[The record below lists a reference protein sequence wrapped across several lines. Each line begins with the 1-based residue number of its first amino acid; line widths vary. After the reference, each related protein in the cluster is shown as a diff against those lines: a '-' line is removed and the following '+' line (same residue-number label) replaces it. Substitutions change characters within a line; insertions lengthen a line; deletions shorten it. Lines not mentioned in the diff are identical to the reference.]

1 MARAAAATARG
12 PGPRGDRHVS
22 TSTVA
27 SPRAARPAPPPPARH
42 GTCRWHVYI
51 APAGQ
56 TGGKLYAV
64 IPLGAQPG
72 FRGTWRLNVQETHP
86 AQSYTV
92 AAPKSGRPGCTCP
105 DHEQRG
111 TLCKHITALGAIGL
125 LKLPKDKAPSK
136 ARGLKA
142 HAKNAK
148 AAIAK
153 ARQLSP
159 EARRHLAAMGPE
171 PAPIRGTDR
180 RAAILGMPK
189 AQDLEIDLA
198 QRAIAAEASPRRPA
212 GTALWEPPRPLDEL
226 MPPPPKPL
234 APAAPG

>member
-92 AAPKSGRPGCTCP
+92 AAPKSGKPGCTCP

-111 TLCKHITALGAIGL
+111 TMCKHIRALAALGLVRI
-125 LKLPKDKAPSK
+125 PKDKPAPSA
-136 ARGLKA
+136 ARGRKA
-142 HAKNAK
+142 HAKSAR
-148 AAIAK
+148 AAIAEAK
-153 ARQLSP
+153 ALSA

-171 PAPIRGTDR
+171 PVPLRGTDR

-198 QRAIAAEASPRRPA
+198 QRAIAAETSARP
-212 GTALWEPPRPLDEL
+212 
-226 MPPPPKPL
+226 
-234 APAAPG
+234 APAAI